1 MCQVKG
7 AGKVVETIYKYD
19 DERRELAFILEGQK
33 IPFFMR
39 KIDNTWSVK
48 PIPVNESRA
57 IFSTK
62 KSVISVSPCS
72 IACARGI
79 SRSDRNNRLEI
90 QERMNSTEGG
100 KMPLLNE
107 KVLLILVRA
116 LERSPWGP
124 SDFLK
129 TQNLGVDSKVGL
141 GFIIGF
147 NVRNW

>member
-72 IACARGI
+72 IACASG
-79 SRSDRNNRLEI
+79 S
-90 QERMNSTEGG
+90 
-100 KMPLLNE
+100 
-107 KVLLILVRA
+107 
-116 LERSPWGP
+116 
-124 SDFLK
+124 
-129 TQNLGVDSKVGL
+129 
-141 GFIIGF
+141 
-147 NVRNW
+147 NVRHNLPTRVRLRISCRRATCS

>member
-72 IACARGI
+72 
-79 SRSDRNNRLEI
+79 
-90 QERMNSTEGG
+90 
-100 KMPLLNE
+100 
-107 KVLLILVRA
+107 RA
-116 LERSPWGP
+116 LP
-124 SDFLK
+124 
-129 TQNLGVDSKVGL
+129 LGTIRLPEDPKFG
-141 GFIIGF
+141 G
-147 NVRNW
+147 

>member
-7 AGKVVETIYKYD
+7 SGEVVETIYQYD
-19 DERRELAFILEGQK
+19 DKKRELGFILVGQK

-72 IACARGI
+72 IPSACSI
-79 SRSDRNNRLEI
+79 SRSGRNNRPEI
-90 QERMNSTEGG
+90 EERMNSTLRG
-100 KMPLLNE
+100 KRASIVRKSPLFLS
-107 KVLLILVRA
+107 VRA
-116 LERSPWGP
+116 RSLA
-124 SDFLK
+124 SELYH
-129 TQNLGVDSKVGL
+129 GL
-141 GFIIGF
+141 AEITDQKY
-147 NVRNW
+147 RKE